1 MASQLGYS
9 EWNKNVSNITTKTK
23 NRRNKTLKKRSTLDK
38 DKIESFLNSMNNE
51 TETLGGDL
59 DENNLADFEPTKKH
73 FRPPPNAELTKVP
86 NNGIDN
92 SKLPEGVTI
101 PELPE
106 ELKKQGPPNDDMAV
120 TPEGFEQMKSKYNAK
135 NYNDNYIPYFN
146 NPSNNAVY
154 NNRDDL
160 MKKLNYLIHM
170 MEEQKDEKT
179 QNVTEELV
187 LYLFLGVFMIFTID
201 SFARASKYT
210 R

>member
-9 EWNKNVSNITTKTK
+9 EWNKNESNITTKTK
-23 NRRNKTLKKRSTLDK
+23 NRRNKTLKKRDTLDK
-38 DKIESFLNSMNNE
+38 DKVESFLNSMNNE
-51 TETLGGDL
+51 TEALGGDL

-92 SKLPEGVTI
+92 SKLPEGVKI
-101 PELPE
+101 PELPD
-106 ELKKQGPPNDDMAV
+106 ELKKQGPPNDDVAV
-120 TPEGFEQMKSKYNAK
+120 TPEGFEQMKSKYSAK
-135 NYNDNYIPYFN
+135 NYRDNYIPYFN

-170 MEEQKDEKT
+170 MEEQNDEKT